1 MAKIVLPE
9 ALKKRAASILAAW
22 ERFSGRWPRF
32 SRVVKWGG
40 ITGGSVLGLLLLF
53 WLAILLT
60 VPSVRDLRG
69 VRTQMASD
77 IYTADSL
84 LLGRY
89 YNQYRTVVSFEDI
102 PRHVF
107 DALVATEDE
116 RFFEHHGIDYRSW
129 ARVLFRT
136 ILRGDE
142 SGGGGSTIS
151 QQLAKNLFPRREY
164 LILALP
170 INKIREVAIARR
182 LERAHSKEELLTL
195 YLNTVPFPENVFGID
210 VASRRFFNRPP
221 RKLGV
226 EQGATLIGTLRAT
239 SYYDPTEYPER
250 ALKRRNV
257 VLSQMERN
265 GYLESALAD
274 SLRQLPLVLD
284 YNPVIGT
291 EEIAPYFLAYVNK
304 ELDRILADIRKPNGD
319 PYNLYTDGL
328 KVFTT
333 LHGGMQR
340 LAEDAVREH
349 LSDMQAKFDEHWKG
363 RTIPWADVRVVNRA
377 MQQSLRYQSLKKK
390 GFSEEQI
397 MRNFEQPDSLVVFT
411 WEGPRKVWMSPK
423 DSLLHQLGLL
433 QVGFMAMEPYT
444 GHVRAWV
451 GGIDFGF
458 FQYDHV
464 LARRQAGS
472 VFKPVIYTQALRSG
486 IDPCEQIPNN
496 LIVYH
501 EYAKGDWAVKDW
513 RRDDPEP
520 HFSPDGKDEDD
531 WIPQN
536 ADGIYGGSYSLEG
549 ALTNSVNT
557 VTVSLIMRMG
567 IDPVM
572 DLARR
577 MGITT
582 EIPREPSI
590 ALGTA
595 EVSLQDMTAVFASLA
610 SEGRRVR
617 PMVISRIEDHDG
629 KVLAEFKPEQ
639 QEQAISPE
647 DAALMTH
654 MLESVATMGT
664 ASRLRW
670 RYGLANVPLA
680 GKTGTSQNHADGWF
694 IGYMPKLVAGAWVGG
709 DSPLVR
715 FRNFEY
721 GQGAATALPV
731 CAIFLRRLLDDPSLA
746 EWQGGEFGQLPPE
759 MERKLWCPMRIP
771 SPEELLRDSLLQ
783 DSLLRDSLL
792 RLDYPLPPEGGP
804 ESGGR

>member
-1 MAKIVLPE
+1 MLKIVLPE
-9 ALKKRAASILAAW
+9 ALKKRADALHARW
-22 ERFSGRWPRF
+22 KRFAERWPRV

-40 ITGGSVLGLLLLF
+40 IGAGSVVLFLLIG
-53 WLAILLT
+53 WLAILLS
-60 VPSVRDLRG
+60 VPSVRELRE
-69 VRTQMASD
+69 VRTQIASD
-77 IYTADSL
+77 IYSADSL

-89 YNQYRTVVSFEDI
+89 YNQYRTVVSYEEI
-102 PRHVF
+102 PQHLF

-116 RFFEHHGIDYRSW
+116 RFFEHHGVDYRSW
-129 ARVLFRT
+129 ARVLVRT

-151 QQLAKNLFPRREY
+151 QQLAKNLFPRRDY
-164 LILALP
+164 AILSLP
-170 INKIREVAIARR
+170 VNKIREVAIARR

-195 YLNTVPFPENVFGID
+195 YLNTVSFPENVYGID

-221 RKLGV
+221 AELKI

-239 SYYDPTEYPER
+239 TYYDPTEYPER

-257 VLSQMERN
+257 VIAQMERN
-265 GYLESALAD
+265 GYLEAGLSD
-274 SLRQLPLVLD
+274 SLQQLPLELD

-291 EEIAPYFLAYVNK
+291 EDIAPYFLAYVNK
-304 ELDRILADIRKPNGD
+304 ELDRILADIRKPDGE

-328 KVFTT
+328 KVYTT

-340 LAEDAVREH
+340 LAEDAAREH

-363 RTIPWADVRVVNRA
+363 RTMPWADVRVMERA
-377 MQQSLRYQSLKKK
+377 MQQSLRYQHLKKK

-397 MRNFEQPDSLVVFT
+397 LRAFEQPDSLVVFT
-411 WEGPRKVWMSPK
+411 WDGPKKVWMSPK

-433 QVGFMAMEPYT
+433 QAGFLAMEPYT
-444 GHVRAWV
+444 GYVRAWI
-451 GGIDFGF
+451 GGIDFSF

-464 LARRQAGS
+464 LSRRQAGS

-501 EYAKGDWAVKDW
+501 EYAKGEWAVKDW

-557 VTVSLIMRMG
+557 VSVALIMRMG
-567 IDPVM
+567 VDPAIE
-572 DLARR
+572 LAHQ

-582 EIPREPSI
+582 EIPQEPSI

-595 EVSLQDMTAVFASLA
+595 EVTLQDMVSVFAALA
-610 SEGRRVR
+610 SEGQRVR
-617 PMVISRIEDHDG
+617 PIVISRIEDHNG
-629 KVLAEFKPEQ
+629 KVLAEFKPRADA
-639 QEQAISPE
+639 QAVSAE

-670 RYGLANVPLA
+670 RYGLFNVPLA

-731 CAIFLRRLLDDPSLA
+731 CAIFLRKLLDDPALA
-746 EWQGGEFGQLPPE
+746 AWQGGAFAPLPPE
-759 MERKLWCPMRIP
+759 QERRLWCPMRIP

-783 DSLLRDSLL
+783 DSFLRDSIL
-792 RLDYPLPPEGGP
+792 RLDHPLLPGETPPQ
-804 ESGGR
+804 GR

>member
-1 MAKIVLPE
+1 MLKIVLPE
-9 ALKKRAASILAAW
+9 ALKKRADALHARW
-22 ERFSGRWPRF
+22 KRFAERWPRV

-40 ITGGSVLGLLLLF
+40 IGAGSVVLFLLIG
-53 WLAILLT
+53 WLAILLS
-60 VPSVRDLRG
+60 VPSVRELRE
-69 VRTQMASD
+69 VRTQIASD
-77 IYTADSL
+77 IYSADSL

-89 YNQYRTVVSFEDI
+89 YNQYRTVVSYEEI
-102 PRHVF
+102 PQHLF

-116 RFFEHHGIDYRSW
+116 RFFEHHGVDYRSW
-129 ARVLFRT
+129 ARVLVRT

-151 QQLAKNLFPRREY
+151 QQLAKNLFPRRDY
-164 LILALP
+164 AILSLP
-170 INKIREVAIARR
+170 VNKIREVAIARR

-195 YLNTVPFPENVFGID
+195 YLNTVSFPENVYGID

-221 RKLGV
+221 AELKI

-239 SYYDPTEYPER
+239 TYYDPTEYPER

-257 VLSQMERN
+257 VIAQMERN
-265 GYLESALAD
+265 GYLEAGLSD
-274 SLRQLPLVLD
+274 SLQQLPLELD

-291 EEIAPYFLAYVNK
+291 EDIAPYFLAYVNK
-304 ELDRILADIRKPNGD
+304 ELDRILADIRKPDGE

-328 KVFTT
+328 KVYTT

-340 LAEDAVREH
+340 LAEDAAREH

-363 RTIPWADVRVVNRA
+363 RTMPWADVRVMERA
-377 MQQSLRYQSLKKK
+377 MQQSLRYQHLKKK

-397 MRNFEQPDSLVVFT
+397 LRAFEQPDSLVVFT
-411 WEGPRKVWMSPK
+411 WDGPKKVWMSPK

-433 QVGFMAMEPYT
+433 QAGFLAMEPYT
-444 GHVRAWV
+444 GYVRAWI
-451 GGIDFGF
+451 GGIDFSF

-464 LARRQAGS
+464 LSRRQAGS

-501 EYAKGDWAVKDW
+501 EYAKGEWAVKDW

-557 VTVSLIMRMG
+557 VSVALIMRMG
-567 IDPVM
+567 VDPAIE
-572 DLARR
+572 LAHQ

-582 EIPREPSI
+582 EIPQEPSI

-595 EVSLQDMTAVFASLA
+595 EVTLQDMVSVFATLA
-610 SEGRRVR
+610 SEGQRVR
-617 PMVISRIEDHDG
+617 PIVISRIEDHNG
-629 KVLAEFKPEQ
+629 KVLAEFKPRADA
-639 QEQAISPE
+639 QAVSAE

-670 RYGLANVPLA
+670 RYGLFNVPLA

-731 CAIFLRRLLDDPSLA
+731 CAIFLRKLLDDPALA
-746 EWQGGEFGQLPPE
+746 AWQGGAFAPLPPE
-759 MERKLWCPMRIP
+759 QERRLWCPMRIP

-783 DSLLRDSLL
+783 DSLLRDSIL
-792 RLDYPLPPEGGP
+792 RLDHPLLPGETPPQ
-804 ESGGR
+804 GR

>member
-1 MAKIVLPE
+1 MLKIVLPE
-9 ALKKRAASILAAW
+9 ALKKRADALHARW
-22 ERFSGRWPRF
+22 KRFAERWPRV

-40 ITGGSVLGLLLLF
+40 IGAGSVVLFLLIG
-53 WLAILLT
+53 WLAILLS
-60 VPSVRDLRG
+60 VPSVRELRE
-69 VRTQMASD
+69 VRTQIASD
-77 IYTADSL
+77 IYSADSL

-89 YNQYRTVVSFEDI
+89 YNQYRTVVSYEEI
-102 PRHVF
+102 PQHLF

-116 RFFEHHGIDYRSW
+116 RFFEHHGVDYRSW
-129 ARVLFRT
+129 ARVLVRT

-151 QQLAKNLFPRREY
+151 QQLAKNLFPRRDY
-164 LILALP
+164 AILSLP
-170 INKIREVAIARR
+170 VNKIREVAIARR

-195 YLNTVPFPENVFGID
+195 YLNTVSFPENVYGID

-221 RKLGV
+221 AELKI

-239 SYYDPTEYPER
+239 TYYDPTEYPER

-257 VLSQMERN
+257 VIAQMERN
-265 GYLESALAD
+265 GYLEAGLSD
-274 SLRQLPLVLD
+274 SLQQLPLELD

-291 EEIAPYFLAYVNK
+291 EDIAPYFLAYVNK
-304 ELDRILADIRKPNGD
+304 ELDRILADIRKPDGE

-328 KVFTT
+328 KVYTT

-340 LAEDAVREH
+340 LAEDAAREH

-363 RTIPWADVRVVNRA
+363 RTMPWADVRVMERA
-377 MQQSLRYQSLKKK
+377 MQQSLRYQHLKKK

-397 MRNFEQPDSLVVFT
+397 LRAFEQPDSLVVFT
-411 WEGPRKVWMSPK
+411 WDGPKKVWMSPK

-433 QVGFMAMEPYT
+433 QAGFLAMEPYT
-444 GHVRAWV
+444 GYVRAWI
-451 GGIDFGF
+451 GGIDFSF

-464 LARRQAGS
+464 LSRRQAGS

-501 EYAKGDWAVKDW
+501 EYAKGEWAVKDW

-557 VTVSLIMRMG
+557 VSVALIMRMG
-567 IDPVM
+567 VDPAIE
-572 DLARR
+572 LAHQ

-582 EIPREPSI
+582 EIPQEPSI

-595 EVSLQDMTAVFASLA
+595 EVTLQDMVSVFATLA
-610 SEGRRVR
+610 SEGQRVR
-617 PMVISRIEDHDG
+617 PIVISRIEDHNG
-629 KVLAEFKPEQ
+629 KVLAEFKPRADA
-639 QEQAISPE
+639 QAVSAE

-670 RYGLANVPLA
+670 RYGLFNVPLA

-731 CAIFLRRLLDDPSLA
+731 CAIFLRKLLDDPALA
-746 EWQGGEFGQLPPE
+746 AWQGGAFAPLPPE
-759 MERKLWCPMRIP
+759 QERRLWCPMRIP

-783 DSLLRDSLL
+783 DSFLRDSIL
-792 RLDYPLPPEGGP
+792 RLDHPLLPGETPPQ
-804 ESGGR
+804 GR

>member
-1 MAKIVLPE
+1 MMV
-9 ALKKRAASILAAW
+9 
-22 ERFSGRWPRF
+22 G
-32 SRVVKWGG
+32 
-40 ITGGSVLGLLLLF
+40 LGLALLCLA

-60 VPSVRDLRG
+60 VPSVRELRG
-69 VRTQMASD
+69 VRTQVASD
-77 IYTADSL
+77 IYTVDSL

-89 YNQYRTVVSFEDI
+89 YNQYRTVVGYEEI
-102 PRHVF
+102 PKHVF
-107 DALVATEDE
+107 EALVATEDE
-116 RFFEHHGIDYRSW
+116 RFFEHHGVDYRSW
-129 ARVLFRT
+129 ARVLVRT
-136 ILRGDE
+136 ILQGDE

-151 QQLAKNLFPRREY
+151 QQLAKNLFPRRDY
-164 LILALP
+164 LLLSLP
-170 INKIREVAIARR
+170 VNKIREVAIARR
-182 LERAHSKEELLTL
+182 LERAHSKEDLLTL
-195 YLNTVPFPENVFGID
+195 YLNTVSFPENVFGID
-210 VASRRFFNRPP
+210 VAARRFFNKPP
-221 RKLGV
+221 ASLTV
-226 EQGATLIGTLRAT
+226 EEGATLIGTLRAT
-239 SYYDPTEYPER
+239 SYYDPTEYPDR

-257 VLSQMERN
+257 VIAQMERN
-265 GYLESALAD
+265 GYLAPQASD
-274 SLRQLPLVLD
+274 SLQQLPLILD

-291 EEIAPYFLAYVNK
+291 EDIAPYFLAYVNK
-304 ELDRILADIRKPNGD
+304 ELDRILADIRKPNGE

-328 KVFTT
+328 KVYTT

-340 LAEDAVREH
+340 LAEDAVRQH
-349 LSDMQAKFDEHWKG
+349 LSDMQGKFDEHWKG
-363 RTIPWADVRVVNRA
+363 RTIPWADVRVVDRA
-377 MQQSLRYQSLKKK
+377 MRQSFRYQALVKK
-390 GFSEEQI
+390 GLSEEQI
-397 MRNFEQPDSLVVFT
+397 RQNFEKPDSLVVFT
-411 WEGPRKVWMSPK
+411 WDGPRKMWMSPK

-444 GHVRAWV
+444 GNVRAWV

-464 LARRQAGS
+464 LAHRQAGS

-496 LIVYH
+496 LTVYH

-520 HFSPDGKDEDD
+520 HFTPDGKDEDD

-536 ADGIYGGSYSLEG
+536 ADGIYGGSYSMEG

-557 VTVSLIMRMG
+557 ISVSLIMRMG
-567 IDPVM
+567 VEPVIE
-572 DLARR
+572 LAHR
-577 MGITT
+577 MGVTS
-582 EIPREPSI
+582 EIPQEPSI

-595 EVSLQDMTAVFASLA
+595 EVSLEDMVTVFAALA
-610 SEGRRVR
+610 SQGQRVH
-617 PMVISRIEDHDG
+617 PIVISRIEDHEG
-629 KVLAEFKPEQ
+629 KVLAEFKPQ
-639 QEQAISPE
+639 NTEQAISPE

-670 RYGLANVPLA
+670 RYGLNNVPLA

-731 CAIFLRRLLDDPSLA
+731 SAIFLRKVLDDPTLA
-746 EWQGGEFGQLPPE
+746 DWQGGEFGKLPPE
-759 MERKLWCPMRIP
+759 LERRLWCPMRIP
-771 SPEELLRDSLLQ
+771 SPEEMLRDSLLQ
-783 DSLLRDSLL
+783 DSLLQDSIL
-792 RLDYPLPPEGGP
+792 RLEYPLPPEEGP
-804 ESGGR
+804 ANGGR